1 MPWEKSN
8 TETLHFNLE
17 KISNVHN
24 AIWIILTMVLG
35 NVCLL
40 FCIVFI
46 NAAKLYIWL
55 GTKKIKVTVTSW
67 HCGSSHIPQTF
78 GIRQSRPFY
87 KRITPRNQVKAPGH
101 PNMHKQTMSWQ
112 WLHIVRQI
120 CASFHPIHL
129 SFWTIIEHVLA
140 SYLYPSPQQDPFTFS
155 YMIQI
160 QQVIPL

>member
-1 MPWEKSN
+1 
-8 TETLHFNLE
+8 
-17 KISNVHN
+17 
-24 AIWIILTMVLG
+24 MVLG

-55 GTKKIKVTVTSW
+55 GTKKIKVTVTPW

-101 PNMHKQTMSWQ
+101 PNIDENVNAQTN
-112 WLHIVRQI
+112 
-120 CASFHPIHL
+120 
-129 SFWTIIEHVLA
+129 HVLTVVA
-140 SYLYPSPQQDPFTFS
+140 HSETNLCKLSSNTS
-155 YMIQI
+155 
-160 QQVIPL
+160 VILDHY